1 MAAAAIKIASA
12 AQGDNA
18 KKKKPSHSATHPEDE
33 EKRAENDLKKIEEAM
48 AFPTTGILKYQRQVR
63 SGASGS
69 RSRRAALLA
78 EEGGLHG
85 ESVAARRRLLG
96 LWRGPAHPR
105 RSLRSSI
112 EACPIAY

>member
-48 AFPTTGILKYQRQVR
+48 AK
-63 SGASGS
+63 S
-69 RSRRAALLA
+69 RERRNEQLA
-78 EEGGLHG
+78 EQ
-85 ESVAARRRLLG
+85 LG
-96 LWRGPAHPR
+96 LNPFQAEQERPLQGVSWHCQTEGVARKTQRDQRRGKTGFGRLPDH
-105 RSLRSSI
+105 
-112 EACPIAY
+112 

>member
-12 AQGDNA
+12 APGDNA

-48 AFPTTGILKYQRQVR
+48 AFPTTGILKYQRHVR

-69 RSRRAALLA
+69 RSRRAALDSPA
-78 EEGGLHG
+78 GLPPAPRAAPDLPDPRALSSWAG
-85 ESVAARRRLLG
+85 SARR
-96 LWRGPAHPR
+96 P
-105 RSLRSSI
+105 
-112 EACPIAY
+112 